1 MDISKLILL
10 IGFYAVVIYS
20 GIKYFK
26 NDKYQNKNIFEYVF
40 MFVAFL
46 LGTLVA
52 YQYYTE
58 IFPIAFWSLV
68 SGGIAAVMVEARRKK
83 TKNK

>member
-1 MDISKLILL
+1 MDISNLILL
-10 IGFYAVVIYS
+10 IGFYAVVVYT

-40 MFVAFL
+40 MFIAFL

-68 SGGIAAVMVEARRKK
+68 SGGIATLMVEARRKR
-83 TKNK
+83 NKKK